1 MVMNTIQSNRMPT
14 DGGVQRGGRG
24 WGRGYIVSSLHISYE
39 EVLRRR
45 SMETFRRKRLF
56 DGVYEYVVI
65 SFQSTV
71 EDEGRVRG
79 RDLTIDVLY
88 SH

>member
-1 MVMNTIQSNRMPT
+1 MEVCNAEDVAGAEDILFRRCT
-14 DGGVQRGGRG
+14 
-24 WGRGYIVSSLHISYE
+24 YLSYE

-45 SMETFRRKRLF
+45 SMESFRRKRLF